1 MVRDSEQS
9 KTAEAASQFEKNRF
23 FDGKLMTAG
32 DMQAEQQYHAD
43 RLELVSRETTSSGI
57 LRGLGV
63 QSIETDDGD
72 LVVSVD
78 AGVAIDGAGRPI
90 VVETPTTKRL
100 PAPDG
105 EACHLFLRFDETAL
119 ESVPVPDANAAS
131 ETESNRIVESFELT
145 YRESPPDRE
154 STPMVD
160 IDADTSTVDEPSTL
174 ASRIAAAYHAA
185 ERADDSNRE
194 DAAVYLGGFERQPEG
209 DWGRSE
215 TTPVPEYGLDHEL
228 LYSTLIDHIADT
240 ENPHKTEVD
249 AEPPEPDL
257 DPVELE
263 TIHERVDFLQSE
275 LADLKDRQ
283 QTASTHLLRK
293 TLETTARRF
302 RSTAER
308 LADHDGSISKAARE
322 ITARVDAA
330 RHDDLHTAPEQYVT
344 TVADLAPL
352 LVDLGD
358 QLVGTTRE
366 ATADRYLDAVG
377 ELQSTLAADQP
388 AVEVAIALD
397 AVAEAAV
404 GLDLVYTAT
413 ENV

>member
-1 MVRDSEQS
+1 MDYDSEQLES
-9 KTAEAASQFEKNRF
+9 DRAGSQLEKNRF

-32 DMQAEQQYHAD
+32 DMRAEQQYHAD
-43 RLELVSRETTSSGI
+43 RLELVTRGTTSSGI

-63 QSIETDDGD
+63 QSVETVDGD

-78 AGVAIDGAGRPI
+78 AGVALDGAGRPV
-90 VVETPTTKRL
+90 VVETPTTRRL

-105 EACHLFLRFDETAL
+105 EACFLFLRFDETAL
-119 ESVPVPDANAAS
+119 ESVPVPNANATS

-154 STPMVD
+154 PFRALDVD
-160 IDADTSTVDEPSTL
+160 LSTVDDPSEL
-174 ASRIAAAYHAA
+174 AGRIVAAYHDDH
-185 ERADDSNRE
+185 RTADANRE
-194 DAAVYLGGFERQPEG
+194 DTAVYLGGFERQPESD
-209 DWGRSE
+209 DWTRSE
-215 TTPVPEYGLDHEL
+215 TAPRPEHGLDHDL
-228 LYSTLIDHIADT
+228 LFATLVDHIADT
-240 ENPHKTEVD
+240 ENPHDTEVD

-257 DPVELE
+257 DPAELE
-263 TIHERVDFLQSE
+263 SIHERVDYLQSE

-293 TLETTARRF
+293 TLETTVRRF
-302 RSTAER
+302 RETGER
-308 LADHDGSISKAARE
+308 LADHDGSVSKAATE
-322 ITARVDAA
+322 IADGVDAA
-330 RHDDLHTAPEQYVT
+330 RHDDLHTAPAQYVT
-344 TVADLAPL
+344 TVADLSPL
-352 LVDLGD
+352 LADLGD

-366 ATADRYLDAVG
+366 ATADRYLDTVA

-397 AVAEAAV
+397 AVAEAAA
-404 GLDLVYTAT
+404 DLEVVYQTA